1 VTRVLP
7 IGRLR
12 FSWDFATREVKM
24 LTSVSP
30 GARISEMDDFVTR
43 VLPQMDVSDLFHL
56 VTISEVEYPDS
67 RPLDPRTPER
77 RYPDTNSFGTF
88 TLLTRI

>member
-12 FSWDFATREVKM
+12 FPRDFATREVKM

-30 GARISEMDDFVTR
+30 GARISEMDDSATR
-43 VLPQMDVSDLFHL
+43 VLPQTDGSDLFRL
-56 VTISEVEYPDS
+56 VAISEVECPDS
-67 RPLDPRTPER
+67 RPPDPRTPER

-88 TLLTRI
+88 ALLTRI